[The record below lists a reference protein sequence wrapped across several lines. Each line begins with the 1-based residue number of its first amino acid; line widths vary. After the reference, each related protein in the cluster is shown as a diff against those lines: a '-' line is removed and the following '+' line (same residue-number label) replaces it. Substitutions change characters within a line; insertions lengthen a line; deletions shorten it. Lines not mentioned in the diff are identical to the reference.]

1 MPAARRVHFVLCQLF
16 LVLVLVQF
24 FLAGLGVFR
33 AKPHGNDKLFESS
46 TFDAHRA
53 VGDVTQIAALL
64 ILIAAIVGVR
74 DRLRLSLLLF
84 VLAIVQGFLATG
96 GGDAPILGALH
107 PVNGLVLLALGHIL
121 SRPAREA
128 EAPATAG
135 PPTSATPTGT
145 PPIT

>member
-1 MPAARRVHFVLCQLF
+1 MPASRRLLFGLCQLF

-33 AKPHGNDKLFESS
+33 AKPHGSEKLAESS

-53 VGDVTQIAALL
+53 VGDVTQLVALL
-64 ILIAAIVGVR
+64 ILVAALVGVR
-74 DRLRLSLLLF
+74 DRLRLSLVLF
-84 VLAIVQGFLATG
+84 VLAVVQRFLATG

-107 PVNGLVLLALGHIL
+107 PVNGLVLLALAHIIG
-121 SRPAREA
+121 RPPREA
-128 EAPATAG
+128 EAAAAAG
-135 PPTSATPTGT
+135 PPTSTTPAGT

>member
-1 MPAARRVHFVLCQLF
+1 MPAARRAHFILCQLF

-33 AKPHGNDKLFESS
+33 AKPHGSEKLFDSS
-46 TFDAHRA
+46 TFEPHRV
-53 VGDVTQIAALL
+53 VGNVTQLVALL

-74 DRLRLSLLLF
+74 DRLRLSLVLF
-84 VLAIVQGFLATG
+84 VLAILQGILANA

-107 PVNGLVLLALGHIL
+107 PVNGLVLLALAHIL

-128 EAPATAG
+128 EAPETAG
-135 PPTSATPTGT
+135 PPRSATPTGT

>member
-1 MPAARRVHFVLCQLF
+1 MPAARRVHFILCQLF

-33 AKPHGNDKLFESS
+33 AKPHDGKKLFDSS
-46 TFDAHRA
+46 TFDPHRA
-53 VGDVTQIAALL
+53 VGDVTQLVALL

-74 DRLRLSLLLF
+74 DKLRLSLLLF
-84 VLAIVQGFLATG
+84 VLAILQGILANA

-107 PVNGLVLLALGHIL
+107 PVNGLVLLAIAHFL
-121 SRPAREA
+121 SRRDA
-128 EAPATAG
+128 EAPAEAG
-135 PPTSATPTGT
+135 PPASATPTGT